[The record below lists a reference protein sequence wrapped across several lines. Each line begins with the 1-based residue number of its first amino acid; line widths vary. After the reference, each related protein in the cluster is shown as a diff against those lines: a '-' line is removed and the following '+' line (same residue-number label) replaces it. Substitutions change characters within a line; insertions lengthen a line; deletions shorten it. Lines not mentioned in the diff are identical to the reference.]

1 MAAKKIQYSVSMRP
15 NPQHEDD
22 PQKAYASIQLTG
34 KYTLDDLAE
43 HMNEHYGTYSKGTF
57 KGIIEDM
64 AVCIRE
70 LLLQGYSV
78 QLDNLIPLPPR
89 LRCKGAVSRDEFT
102 TANILAM
109 PVGIRAG
116 RYIKGLRD
124 VAEFEETTTRAIQ
137 RATLKAAKAGQ
148 TTADW
153 TPAPEDAE
161 GGEGNDEP

>member
-1 MAAKKIQYSVSMRP
+1 MAAKKIQYSVCLRS

-22 PQKAYASIQLTG
+22 PQKAYANIQLTG

-78 QLDNLIPLPPR
+78 QLDNLVTLTPH
-89 LRCKGAVSRDEFT
+89 LRSKGAVNRETFT
-102 TANILAM
+102 VANITSM

-116 RYIKGLRD
+116 RYLKDLRE
-124 VAEFEETTTRAIQ
+124 VAEFEETTSRAVQ

-153 TPAPEDAE
+153 TPKPEDGE
-161 GGEGNDEP
+161 GEGNDEP

>member
-1 MAAKKIQYSVSMRP
+1 
-15 NPQHEDD
+15 
-22 PQKAYASIQLTG
+22 
-34 KYTLDDLAE
+34 
-43 HMNEHYGTYSKGTF
+43 
-57 KGIIEDM
+57 
-64 AVCIRE
+64 
-70 LLLQGYSV
+70 
-78 QLDNLIPLPPR
+78 DNLITLTPR

-153 TPAPEDAE
+153 TPAPEDGE

>member
-64 AVCIRE
+64 A
-70 LLLQGYSV
+70 GK
-78 QLDNLIPLPPR
+78 
-89 LRCKGAVSRDEFT
+89 KGEEGGFVRRGFVRS
-102 TANILAM
+102 
-109 PVGIRAG
+109 IRARLSAARRCPPTG
-116 RYIKGLRD
+116 RGWRGRAGGLRGPS
-124 VAEFEETTTRAIQ
+124 R
-137 RATLKAAKAGQ
+137 RG
-148 TTADW
+148 
-153 TPAPEDAE
+153 
-161 GGEGNDEP
+161 

>member
-22 PQKAYASIQLTG
+22 PLKAYATIQLTG

-78 QLDNLIPLPPR
+78 QLDNLITLTPR

-102 TANILAM
+102 AANILSM
-109 PVGIRAG
+109 PVGVRAG

-153 TPAPEDAE
+153 TPEEEPAGD
-161 GGEGNDEP
+161 DEP

>member
-15 NPQHEDD
+15 NPLHEED
-22 PQKAYASIQLTG
+22 PEKAYASIQLTG

-78 QLDNLIPLPPR
+78 QLDNLITLTPH
-89 LRCKGAVSRDEFT
+89 LRCKGAISREEFT
-102 TANILAM
+102 QANILAM
-109 PVGIRAG
+109 PVSLRMGK
-116 RYIKGLRD
+116 YLKSLRD
-124 VAEFEETTTRAIQ
+124 DAEFEETTTRAIQ
-137 RATLKAAKAGQ
+137 KATLKAAKAGQ

-153 TPAPEDAE
+153 TPTDDEAGD
-161 GGEGNDEP
+161 DEP